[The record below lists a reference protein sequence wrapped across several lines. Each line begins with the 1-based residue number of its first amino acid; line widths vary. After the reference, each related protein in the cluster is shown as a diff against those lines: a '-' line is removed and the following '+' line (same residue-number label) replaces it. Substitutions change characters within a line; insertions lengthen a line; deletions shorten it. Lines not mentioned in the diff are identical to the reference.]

1 MPLAFLW
8 GALRLPNH
16 AIFFFAGL
24 AVQALALNLKLL
36 SAVKCDG
43 PGVLLVDAQFQPLL
57 SGLCIAQQLPAY
69 PAGLRLA
76 TDEDAGDIAA
86 AEPDEALNFP
96 LLFIDVYFRQR
107 QSLRYFFKMIPPVLR
122 GNKIVRC

>member
-8 GALRLPNH
+8 DALSLPNH

-24 AVQALALNLKLL
+24 AVQALASNLKLL

-43 PGVLLVDAQFQPLL
+43 PGVLLVDAQLQPLL
-57 SGLCIAQQLPAY
+57 SGLYIAQQLSAY

-76 TDEDAGDIAA
+76 ADEDAGDIAITS
-86 AEPDEALNFP
+86 PMKP
-96 LLFIDVYFRQR
+96 
-107 QSLRYFFKMIPPVLR
+107 
-122 GNKIVRC
+122 